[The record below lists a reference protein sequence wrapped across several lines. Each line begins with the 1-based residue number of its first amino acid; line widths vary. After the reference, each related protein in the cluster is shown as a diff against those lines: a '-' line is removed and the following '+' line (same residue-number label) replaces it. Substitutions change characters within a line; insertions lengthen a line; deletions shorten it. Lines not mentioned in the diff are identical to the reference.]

1 MDDDARQAPR
11 SGPSRRQF
19 VAGSAAALAL
29 RASSALA
36 DAGGGMTDPLAL
48 VAPELRDAARI
59 VLDQARAFGPLDAT
73 SLPRLRTLAAGKMVE
88 PEPDVPIAEHRI
100 AVRAIGGE
108 VVVYVV
114 NARPGLA
121 RPGILHTH
129 GGGFVVDSAR
139 AERRFLQGIAR
150 DLDCTIVSVEYSL
163 APEARYTRSIEE
175 NHAGLVWLYDNA
187 AALGIDRARIA
198 VMGESAGGGHAAL
211 LAIAARDRGTVPL
224 VFQALVYPMLD
235 DRTGSGRDPAPGLGR
250 IGWDGPSNRFGWAA
264 FLGTAPGSADVP
276 RAAVPARTVSLAGL
290 APAFIAVGGLDLFL
304 HEDVDYAL
312 RLTDAGVPVQ
322 LLVTPGAFHGFDR
335 AAPDATLSR
344 QFIAAK
350 LDALRRAFATG
361 VGPAS

>member
-1 MDDDARQAPR
+1 MMNPPVLQIRLAETASDLARCFP
-11 SGPSRRQF
+11 
-19 VAGSAAALAL
+19 VL
-29 RASSALA
+29 R
-36 DAGGGMTDPLAL
+36 
-48 VAPELRDAARI
+48 ELRPNLSPDTF
-59 VLDQARAFGPLDAT
+59 LAT
-73 SLPRLRTLAAGKMVE
+73 MKRMR
-88 PEPDVPIAEHRI
+88 EH
-100 AVRAIGGE
+100 G
-108 VVVYVV
+108 YH
-114 NARPGLA
+114 L
-121 RPGILHTH
+121 
-129 GGGFVVDSAR
+129 
-139 AERRFLQGIAR
+139 
-150 DLDCTIVSVEYSL
+150 
-163 APEARYTRSIEE
+163 
-175 NHAGLVWLYDNA
+175 
-187 AALGIDRARIA
+187 

-235 DRTGSGRDPAPGLGR
+235 DCTGSGRDPAPGLGR